1 MPALS
6 PMDTRVGPKLL
17 PRNLLRWAVLNFKEP
32 LAEKEWLKRPQGIQ
46 TDLGPGRGEEP
57 C

>member
-1 MPALS
+1 
-6 PMDTRVGPKLL
+6 MDTRVGPKLL

-46 TDLGPGRGEEP
+46 TDSGPGRGEEP